1 MNCYIFDVDG
11 TLIDSS
17 VVELPALRQV
27 LDEYGYAHTP
37 EKLKKAF
44 GMTGTQGLA
53 YFGVPEAQQAEVMHR
68 WESLSYSNLSQVK
81 IYDGMVDTLRALR
94 ERGEKLGIV
103 TSRTRSQF
111 AGGVKP
117 LGLDRYFDAIV
128 CSDDVEHPK
137 PAPDA
142 AAECLRRLGGS
153 AGRAVYI
160 GDSGFD
166 MQCARSAGVKSVL
179 ALWGTHEPELEADL
193 RLGHPS
199 EILTLIL

>member
-68 WESLSYSNLSQVK
+68 WESISYSNLSQVK

-94 ERGEKLGIV
+94 DRGEKLGIV

-142 AAECLRRLGGS
+142 AAEKEYQTGAGESLTMWHS
-153 AGRAVYI
+153 AGWWKPK
-160 GDSGFD
+160 F
-166 MQCARSAGVKSVL
+166 Q
-179 ALWGTHEPELEADL
+179 GTEDL
-193 RLGHPS
+193 RIW
-199 EILTLIL
+199 EMDRFRRAMNTLVK